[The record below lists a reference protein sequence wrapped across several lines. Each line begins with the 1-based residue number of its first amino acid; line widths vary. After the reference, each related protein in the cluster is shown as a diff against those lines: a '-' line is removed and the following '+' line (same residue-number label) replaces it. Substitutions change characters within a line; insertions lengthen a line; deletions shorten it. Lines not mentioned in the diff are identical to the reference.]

1 MRVFV
6 FIFLL
11 TLTHARA
18 YENCLATKRQ
28 VGLFSESME
37 RLLSVSRELRDKVQ
51 QNESAAGELLR
62 QCEELREE
70 LKAMR
75 QVSWKYL

>member
-1 MRVFV
+1 
-6 FIFLL
+6 
-11 TLTHARA
+11 
-18 YENCLATKRQ
+18 
-28 VGLFSESME
+28 ME
-37 RLLSVSRELRDKVQ
+37 RLLSVSRELRDKVE

-75 QVSWKYL
+75 QVSQTTVIVRLSTCSDGLLSISL

>member
-1 MRVFV
+1 
-6 FIFLL
+6 
-11 TLTHARA
+11 
-18 YENCLATKRQ
+18 
-28 VGLFSESME
+28 ME

-75 QVSWKYL
+75 QVSRTVWNYLAVVNGPLAFRPPL